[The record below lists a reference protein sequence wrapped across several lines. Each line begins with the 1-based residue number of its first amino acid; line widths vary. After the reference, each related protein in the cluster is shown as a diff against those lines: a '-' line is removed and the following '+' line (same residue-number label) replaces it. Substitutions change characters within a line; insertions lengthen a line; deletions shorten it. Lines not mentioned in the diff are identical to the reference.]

1 MLVDGGYS
9 RCFSQ
14 YLLAFIIRAKLLGK
28 NERETTG
35 LYACFSSL
43 FKYKI
48 NLKSI
53 NLLLTKNV
61 QTTGLLTYHTAR
73 TSTYKLE
80 WPFATE

>member
-14 YLLAFIIRAKLLGK
+14 YLLAFIIRAELLGK

-43 FKYKI
+43 LEYKM
-48 NLKSI
+48 NLKAI
-53 NLLLTKNV
+53 
-61 QTTGLLTYHTAR
+61 
-73 TSTYKLE
+73 KL
-80 WPFATE
+80 

>member
-1 MLVDGGYS
+1 MLVDGDYS

-28 NERETTG
+28 KERETTG

-43 FKYKI
+43 LKYKM

-53 NLLLTKNV
+53 
-61 QTTGLLTYHTAR
+61 
-73 TSTYKLE
+73 KL
-80 WPFATE
+80 

>member
-14 YLLAFIIRAKLLGK
+14 YLLAFIIKTGLLGK

-43 FKYKI
+43 LEYKM

-53 NLLLTKNV
+53 
-61 QTTGLLTYHTAR
+61 
-73 TSTYKLE
+73 KL
-80 WPFATE
+80 

>member
-14 YLLAFIIRAKLLGK
+14 YLLAFIIRVKLLGK

-43 FKYKI
+43 LKYKM

-53 NLLLTKNV
+53 
-61 QTTGLLTYHTAR
+61 
-73 TSTYKLE
+73 KL
-80 WPFATE
+80 